1 VEAFAGSDA
10 CVAPVV
16 SPGDAPAHPHNAA
29 RGTFIDVGGV
39 IQPAPAPRFGRTPSG
54 APSPPVRPG
63 SSTREVLTGLG
74 LTQAEITGLQDRGA
88 VS

>member
-1 VEAFAGSDA
+1 VRVG
-10 CVAPVV
+10 
-16 SPGDAPAHPHNAA
+16 

-54 APSPPVRPG
+54 PPAPPVRPG
-63 SSTREVLTGLG
+63 SNTGEVLAGLG
-74 LTQAEITGLQDRGA
+74 LTPAEITGLHDSGA